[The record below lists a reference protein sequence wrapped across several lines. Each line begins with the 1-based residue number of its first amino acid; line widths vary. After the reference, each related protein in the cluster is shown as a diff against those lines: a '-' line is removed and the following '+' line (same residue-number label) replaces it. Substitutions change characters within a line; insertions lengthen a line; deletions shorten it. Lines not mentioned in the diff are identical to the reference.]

1 MFLNQKK
8 IFIVAEAG
16 NNHEGDIKVA
26 KKLIDKAV
34 FAGAD
39 AIKFQTFKP
48 ENFINNEEKKRLKQ
62 LQKFSLDI
70 KNFKELSN
78 YAKKKKIIFFSTPL
92 DLNSAKELNKF
103 QKFFK
108 ISSGDNNYFDLIK
121 VISDFKK
128 PMIISTG
135 LADMRLIKKIYVFLK
150 KNKKFKISKKNFA
163 FLHCVS
169 SYPVPIE
176 QANLLSIKFLMKKFK
191 NISIGYSDHTVG
203 MHACLVA
210 ASLGVQIIEKH
221 FTIDNNFSKF
231 RDHRL
236 SLNPINFKKMVE
248 IIREIELLLGK
259 EKKIIQKCE
268 KEGLKSSRRSLA
280 FNKKLPKGSKL
291 SAKDLFGLRP
301 EKNISIE
308 KKKLFIGKITK
319 KNVKKGEFLSKL
331 NIN

>member
-39 AIKFQTFKP
+39 AIKFQTFKK

-70 KNFKELSN
+70 KDFKELSN

-176 QANLLSIKFLMKKFK
+176 QANLLSIKYLMKKFK

-280 FNKKLPKGSKL
+280 FNKRLPKGSKL

-308 KKKLFIGKITK
+308 KKKLFIGKIAK

>member
-70 KNFKELSN
+70 KDFKELSN

-108 ISSGDNNYFDLIK
+108 ISSGDNNYFDLVK

-280 FNKKLPKGSKL
+280 FNKRLPKGSKL

-308 KKKLFIGKITK
+308 KKKLFIGKIAK

>member
-1 MFLNQKK
+1 
-8 IFIVAEAG
+8 
-16 NNHEGDIKVA
+16 
-26 KKLIDKAV
+26 
-34 FAGAD
+34 
-39 AIKFQTFKP
+39 
-48 ENFINNEEKKRLKQ
+48 
-62 LQKFSLDI
+62 
-70 KNFKELSN
+70 
-78 YAKKKKIIFFSTPL
+78 
-92 DLNSAKELNKF
+92 
-103 QKFFK
+103 
-108 ISSGDNNYFDLIK
+108 
-121 VISDFKK
+121 
-128 PMIISTG
+128 
-135 LADMRLIKKIYVFLK
+135 
-150 KNKKFKISKKNFA
+150 
-163 FLHCVS
+163 
-169 SYPVPIE
+169 
-176 QANLLSIKFLMKKFK
+176 MKKFK

-280 FNKKLPKGSKL
+280 FNKRLPKGSKL

-319 KNVKKGEFLSKL
+319 KNVKKGEFFSKL

>member
-16 NNHEGDIKVA
+16 NNHEGDIKIA

-48 ENFINNEEKKRLKQ
+48 ENFINNKEKKRIKQ
-62 LQKFSLDI
+62 IQKFSLDI
-70 KNFKELSN
+70 KDFKELSN

-176 QANLLSIKFLMKKFK
+176 QANLLSIKYLMKKFR

>member
-70 KNFKELSN
+70 KDFKELSN

-176 QANLLSIKFLMKKFK
+176 QANLLSIKYLMKKFK
-191 NISIGYSDHTVG
+191 NISIGYSDLTVG

-308 KKKLFIGKITK
+308 KKKLFIGKIAK

>member
-16 NNHEGDIKVA
+16 NNHEGDIKIA

-48 ENFINNEEKKRLKQ
+48 ENFINNKEKKRLKQ

-70 KNFKELSN
+70 KDFKELSN

-176 QANLLSIKFLMKKFK
+176 QANLLSIKYLMKKFR

>member
-70 KNFKELSN
+70 KDFKELSN

-176 QANLLSIKFLMKKFK
+176 QANLLSIKYLMKKFK

-280 FNKKLPKGSKL
+280 FNKRLPKGSKL

>member
-70 KNFKELSN
+70 KDFKELSN

-176 QANLLSIKFLMKKFK
+176 QANLLSIKYLMKKFK

-308 KKKLFIGKITK
+308 KKKLFIGKIAK

>member
-70 KNFKELSN
+70 KDFKELSN

-176 QANLLSIKFLMKKFK
+176 QANLLSIKYLMKKFK

-308 KKKLFIGKITK
+308 KKKLFIGKIAK

-331 NIN
+331 KII

>member
-48 ENFINNEEKKRLKQ
+48 ENFINNKEKKRLKQ

-70 KNFKELSN
+70 KDFKELSN

-176 QANLLSIKFLMKKFK
+176 QANLLSIKYLMKKFK

>member
-70 KNFKELSN
+70 KDFKELSN

-176 QANLLSIKFLMKKFK
+176 QANLLSIKYLMKKFK

>member
-1 MFLNQKK
+1 M
-8 IFIVAEAG
+8 
-16 NNHEGDIKVA
+16 
-26 KKLIDKAV
+26 
-34 FAGAD
+34 
-39 AIKFQTFKP
+39 
-48 ENFINNEEKKRLKQ
+48 
-62 LQKFSLDI
+62 
-70 KNFKELSN
+70 
-78 YAKKKKIIFFSTPL
+78 

-176 QANLLSIKFLMKKFK
+176 QANLLSIKYLMKKFK